1 VKARRIRPTD
11 KIRVL
16 VVDDSVVVRRMVTA
30 VIQSDPQ
37 LEVVHAAASGALAMQ
52 RIRQDAPD
60 VVTLDVEMPE
70 MDGLE
75 TLAAIRRDCPDLP
88 VVMLSGATEA
98 GAAVT
103 LDALARGADDYVRKP
118 AGAGGS
124 EQAMAL
130 LGRELLPKLR
140 QFFVFSPE
148 PPVAAPE
155 KRQHTMPERLAPSG
169 GFAPPK
175 AEPIEAVAIAVST
188 GGPAALAEVLP
199 KLPAT
204 FPVPIL
210 IVQHMP
216 ATFTRL
222 LAERLNSK
230 SRIPVTEAAEGDLVE
245 RGHAYIAPGD
255 FHMTLERSGGQVV
268 IRLNQSVPV
277 HSCRP
282 AADVLLRAVT
292 EVYGPRAL
300 GVVLTGM
307 GCDGAAG
314 LRSLRASGGRVLA
327 QDEATSVVWGMP
339 GEVVR
344 QGLATAVMPLHR
356 IAGEIVNLAGAQ

>member
-1 VKARRIRPTD
+1 MKARQIHPGD
-11 KIRVL
+11 KVRVL

-30 VIQSDPQ
+30 VVNADPS
-37 LEVVHAAASGALAMQ
+37 LEVTHAAASGALALQ
-52 RIRQDAPD
+52 RIRSEVPD

-70 MDGLE
+70 MNGLE
-75 TLAAIRRDCPDLP
+75 TLAAIRREYPRLP
-88 VVMLSGATEA
+88 VVMLSGTTEA

-103 LDALARGADDYVRKP
+103 LDALALGADDYCRKP
-118 AGAGGS
+118 NGS
-124 EQAMAL
+124 GSGEESMAVL
-130 LGRELLPKLR
+130 SRELLPRIR
-140 QFFVFSPE
+140 QFFLFSASPAQPD
-148 PPVAAPE
+148 PPVREPLIVHKAQAPAI
-155 KRQHTMPERLAPSG
+155 RPQR
-169 GFAPPK
+169 
-175 AEPIEAVAIAVST
+175 IDAVAIAVST

-204 FPVPIL
+204 FPAAIL

-216 ATFTRL
+216 PTFTRL

-230 SRIPVTEAAEGDLVE
+230 SSIRVTEAIDGEYVKPGC
-245 RGHAYIAPGD
+245 AYIAPGD
-255 FHMTLERSGGQVV
+255 FHMTVERHAGQVA
-268 IRLNQSVPV
+268 IRLNQTAPV

-282 AADVLLRAVT
+282 SADVMLRAAT
-292 EVYGPRAL
+292 EVYGARAL

-314 LRSLRASGGRVLA
+314 LRSLRASGGAVLA

-344 QGLATAVMPLHR
+344 LGLATSVMPLGR
-356 IAGEIVNLAGAQ
+356 IGSEILNLAGHP